1 MCPTFWV
8 WRGWAQSL
16 ARRAIVA
23 PSAVTPMRPLAR
35 DTPLLYLPTPSV
47 VFTRPPP
54 PSSWSLS
61 ALLSPPISSFP
72 TRQLGQESQA
82 SALSTGQP
90 ESRVGARLMFPFLP
104 GSSPDLMTR
113 VEGKEH
119 FLAFLSPHGLR
130 GGQSAPGVTAGHGAG
145 RAGAGAGRLPRP
157 GQPQSQKWVV

>member
-16 ARRAIVA
+16 ARRATVA
-23 PSAVTPMRPLAR
+23 PSAATPVRPLAR
-35 DTPLLYLPTPSV
+35 DTPLLYLPAPICCLYTAPSPLQLV
-47 VFTRPPP
+47 
-54 PSSWSLS
+54 
-61 ALLSPPISSFP
+61 PISSAISPDLLFP
-72 TRQLGQESQA
+72 QKAARAGVPGFCTEHP
-82 SALSTGQP
+82 SAGKL
-90 ESRVGARLMFPFLP
+90 VGARLMFPFLP

-119 FLAFLSPHGLR
+119 SLAFLSPHGCVEDSSTPR
-130 GGQSAPGVTAGHGAG
+130 VTAGHGAG